1 MNINLLSIEVSNK
14 EVILYRYI
22 IIGISSICMI
32 CCFMWLQ
39 KHNAETGDVRENI
52 IVNDSLAET
61 GTETYVA
68 EHFIS
73 QLDIESIPLS
83 MVGEPDEQLPIWK
96 ITSL

>member
-1 MNINLLSIEVSNK
+1 
-14 EVILYRYI
+14 
-22 IIGISSICMI
+22 MI

-73 QLDIESIPLS
+73 QLDIESMPIS
-83 MVGEPDEQLPIWK
+83 MVGEPDEKSRKVRDEEQLPIWK